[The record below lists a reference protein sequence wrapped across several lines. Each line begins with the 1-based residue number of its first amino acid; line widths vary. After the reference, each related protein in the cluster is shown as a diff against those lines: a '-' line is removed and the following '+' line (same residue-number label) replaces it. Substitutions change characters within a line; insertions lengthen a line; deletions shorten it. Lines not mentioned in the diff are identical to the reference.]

1 MKKMFKYLAILSMG
15 ALLLSACGTDTE
27 NDPADNTEGS
37 DEKLEVV
44 TSFTILSDIAEQI
57 GGEDVNIHNL
67 VPTGTDPHEYEPL
80 PKDMKAA
87 TDADILLY
95 NGLNLEGGENG
106 WFFKMVDSVGA
117 DEDIIYNLSEGV
129 EPMYVTEEL
138 DADVIEAQD
147 LGPDADGEI
156 NPHAFISPHVGIILT
171 ENMRD
176 AFMEQDPDNADAYEE
191 RATDYLNR
199 LNEIDE
205 KYHEVV
211 NDIPEDRRILVTS
224 ERAFQYMTKEYGLKE
239 GFIWALDTE
248 DTGSPEQI
256 KSLVAFIE
264 EHDVPVLFIESNVDE
279 RPMET
284 VSNQTGV
291 PFSEKPIYS
300 DEIGNPGDEVDTYM
314 KFLEYN
320 INLIHDELVDAE

>member
-1 MKKMFKYLAILSMG
+1 MKKIFKYLATLSMG
-15 ALLLSACGTDTE
+15 LLLLSACGTDTG
-27 NDPADNTEGS
+27 DNAEESTGEL
-37 DEKLEVV
+37 KVV

-57 GGEDVNIHNL
+57 GGEDVTVHNL
-67 VPTGTDPHEYEPL
+67 VPSGTDPHEYEPL

-95 NGLNLEGGENG
+95 NGLNLEGGEQG
-106 WFFKMVDSVGA
+106 WFFKMVDAVNQDS
-117 DEDIIYNLSEGV
+117 EKINNLSEGV
-129 EPMYVTEEL
+129 QPMYVTEEL
-138 DADVIEAQD
+138 DADVVEAQD

-176 AFMEQDPDNADAYEE
+176 AFMEQDPDNADAYDQ
-191 RATDYLNR
+191 RASEYLDR
-199 LNEIDE
+199 LNEMDQ
-205 KYHEVV
+205 KYHEVIQ
-211 NDIPEDRRILVTS
+211 DIPEEERILVTS

-256 KSLVAFIE
+256 KSLVKFIE
-264 EHDVPVLFIESNVDE
+264 ENDVPVLFIESNVDA

-291 PFSEKPIYS
+291 PFSSRPIYS
-300 DEIGNPGDEVDTYM
+300 DEIGNKGDEVDTYM

-320 INLIHDELVDAE
+320 INLIHDELVKAQ